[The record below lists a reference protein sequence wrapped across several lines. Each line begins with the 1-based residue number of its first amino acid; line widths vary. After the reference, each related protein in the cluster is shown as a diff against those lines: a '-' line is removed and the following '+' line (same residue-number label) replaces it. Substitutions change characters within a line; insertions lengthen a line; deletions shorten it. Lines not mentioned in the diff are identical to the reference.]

1 MKRLLILLLA
11 LLLLVGCSAGEPKP
25 TTFWTWGSQKAL
37 TLSTVPKRTA
47 VLFSSLAEVWRMAG
61 GTVDITVGESVERG
75 FASEDAVLVDSGAGK
90 TIDVEALLAAKPDFV
105 IGSSDIPAHT
115 QACHAAKMA
124 GIPAVQLRL
133 DTLQDYLDALRLF
146 TNITGKPEAY
156 EVFGSRVEI
165 EVQDV
170 LIHLP
175 ELSPKNILFIRAGS
189 TDSSTKAKRA
199 PENFV
204 CVMLQKLGTYNIADD
219 APVLLDGLSL
229 EHIMVRDPDFIFI
242 STMGDEAAAKAHMES
257 LFQQEGWRELTA
269 VKTGSYAFLPRE
281 LFHFKPNAR
290 WAAAYW
296 HLAKL
301 LYPELEE
308 RTVYVPEL
316 N

>member
-1 MKRLLILLLA
+1 MKRLLMLLLA
-11 LLLLVGCSAGEPKP
+11 LLLVGCAAGEPKP
-25 TTFWTWGSQKAL
+25 TTFRTGSPSPEAI
-37 TLSTVPKRTA
+37 TPSAAPKRTA

-75 FASEDAVLVDSGAGK
+75 FASKDAILVDSGAGK

-105 IGSSDIPAHT
+105 IGSADVPAQV
-115 QACHAAKMA
+115 QACMAATKA
-124 GIPAVQLRL
+124 GIPAVTVCM
-133 DTLQDYLDALRLF
+133 DTLEDYLQALRLF
-146 TNITGKPEAY
+146 TNITGKTEAY
-156 EVFGSRVEI
+156 EVFGSKVEI
-165 EVQDV
+165 EVGDV
-170 LIHLP
+170 LAHLP
-175 ELSPKNILFIRAGS
+175 EASQKKILFIRAGS
-189 TDSSTKAKRA
+189 TDSATKAKRA

-204 CVMLQKLGTYNIADD
+204 CTMLQELGTYNIADD

-229 EHIMVRDPDFIFI
+229 EHILVRDPDYIFI

-296 HLAKL
+296 YLAHL
-301 LYPELEE
+301 LYPELED
-308 RTVYVPEL
+308 RHVYVPEL
-316 N
+316 E